1 MIKMMRSARF
11 VFFSACLGILLFGIT
26 LITLGSVAPA
36 IQHKFHLDALSSGT
50 LFSILPFGILGG
62 SLVFG
67 PIADRHGYKVILLFS
82 CIAMFIGFQGIAYA
96 ASITILKVCVF
107 FFGFGGG
114 AINGATNALVSDISS
129 ENKAANLSILG
140 VFFAVGALG
149 MPFMLGLLEKH
160 FSVQTIVSAIGYLTL
175 LFAFLLLFVSFPKA
189 KQLQGVSLARVFQLL
204 KDDLLLFIAFF
215 LFCQSGFEGIINNWT
230 TIYLMDKSDI
240 EISKALYALSLYV
253 AGIAVTRVIL
263 GTVLKKISSKTV
275 LMISIVILSVGT
287 VVLHFGESYFISVT
301 GLILIGAGIAAGFPV
316 MLGLVGARY
325 TDVSGTAFS
334 VVISISLVGNI
345 IVNYG
350 MGILAQYYGIGHL
363 TTLASA
369 LALVMFFF
377 SIIIFRKLN
386 SKTINPK

>member
-1 MIKMMRSARF
+1 
-11 VFFSACLGILLFGIT
+11 
-26 LITLGSVAPA
+26 
-36 IQHKFHLDALSSGT
+36 
-50 LFSILPFGILGG
+50 
-62 SLVFG
+62 
-67 PIADRHGYKVILLFS
+67 
-82 CIAMFIGFQGIAYA
+82 
-96 ASITILKVCVF
+96 
-107 FFGFGGG
+107 
-114 AINGATNALVSDISS
+114 
-129 ENKAANLSILG
+129 
-140 VFFAVGALG
+140 
-149 MPFMLGLLEKH
+149 
-160 FSVQTIVSAIGYLTL
+160 
-175 LFAFLLLFVSFPKA
+175 
-189 KQLQGVSLARVFQLL
+189 LL

-275 LMISIVILSVGT
+275 LMISIVILSAGT

-369 LALVMFFF
+369 LALFMFFF